1 MATRIYLMYGN
12 GKPEVA
18 DFGGVG
24 EVAVDLTNY
33 QMWTLSADGLT
44 VQQLGSD
51 ISSETISWDQLD
63 PNTIPDEFP
72 PADHLHG
79 YTEVTDDGTAGG
91 KTLETEIADILA
103 HLATI
108 DSELGSLSGNLKFAG
123 TVTMSNTTIT
133 SLTAA
138 GTAAGFTVGAIPGT
152 PPSSSENL
160 YFVCEDGGTFD
171 GGTYNSGDWLVSEGQ
186 VNGWS
191 GIHFDSTINVTWDQ
205 VGNKPTEFPPE
216 DHNHEIADV
225 NGLQTALD
233 NLSADGHTHE
243 IDDVNGLQ
251 DALDG
256 KASIIQ
262 IVGGTY

>member
-72 PADHLHG
+72 PADHIHG

-91 KTLETEIADILA
+91 KTLETEISDILD

-108 DSELGSLSGNLKFAG
+108 D
-123 TVTMSNTTIT
+123 
-133 SLTAA
+133 
-138 GTAAGFTVGAIPGT
+138 
-152 PPSSSENL
+152 
-160 YFVCEDGGTFD
+160 
-171 GGTYNSGDWLVSEGQ
+171 
-186 VNGWS
+186 
-191 GIHFDSTINVTWDQ
+191 
-205 VGNKPTEFPPE
+205 
-216 DHNHEIADV
+216 
-225 NGLQTALD
+225 
-233 NLSADGHTHE
+233 
-243 IDDVNGLQ
+243 
-251 DALDG
+251 
-256 KASIIQ
+256 
-262 IVGGTY
+262 

>member
-12 GKPEVA
+12 GKPEVSA
-18 DFGGVG
+18 FGGVG
-24 EVAVDLTNY
+24 EVAVDLANY
-33 QMWTLSADGLT
+33 QMWTLAADGLS
-44 VQQLGSD
+44 VQQIGSD
-51 ISSETISWDQLD
+51 ISTETIDWSQLD
-63 PNTIPDEFP
+63 NVPTEFP
-72 PADHLHG
+72 PSDHTHE
-79 YTEVTDDGTAGG
+79 YTEVNDGAG
-91 KTLETEIADILA
+91 KTLDVEIVEILA
-103 HLATI
+103 HLANI
-108 DSELGSLSGNLKFAG
+108 DSELGSLAGNLTFGG

-133 SLTAA
+133 SVTAA
-138 GTAAGFTVGAIPGT
+138 GTAAGFAVGIIPAT
-152 PPSSSENL
+152 PPAGSENV

-171 GGTYNSGDWLVSEGQ
+171 GTTYNSGDWLVSEGQ

-191 GIHFDSTINVTWDQ
+191 GINFDASVSVTWDQ

-216 DHNHEIADV
+216 AHNHEIADV

-233 NLSADGHTHE
+233 GLSADGHSHE

>member
-12 GKPEVA
+12 GKPEVD

-44 VQQLGSD
+44 VQQIGSD
-51 ISSETISWDQLD
+51 ISTETIDWSQLD
-63 PNTIPDEFP
+63 NVPTEFP
-72 PADHLHG
+72 PEQHDHE
-79 YTEVTDDGTAGG
+79 YTEVNNGAG
-91 KTLETEIADILA
+91 KTLDVEISDILD

-108 DSELGSLSGNLKFAG
+108 DSELGSLSGNLTFAG
-123 TVTMSNTTIT
+123 TVTMSNTQIT
-133 SLTAA
+133 SVTAA
-138 GTAAGFTVGAIPGT
+138 GTAAGFSVGAIPT
-152 PPSSSENL
+152 PPPSGSENL

-191 GIHFDSTINVTWDQ
+191 GIHFDSTVNVLWGDI
-205 VGNKPTEFPPE
+205 GNKPSEFPPE

-233 NLSADGHTHE
+233 GLSADGHSHE